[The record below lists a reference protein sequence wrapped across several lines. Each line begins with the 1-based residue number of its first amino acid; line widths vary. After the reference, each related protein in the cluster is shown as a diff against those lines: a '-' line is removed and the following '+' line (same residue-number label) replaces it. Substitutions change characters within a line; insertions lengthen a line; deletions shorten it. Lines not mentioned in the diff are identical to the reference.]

1 LQGDIVP
8 SLPSAEPPQPISGVS
23 TAPPALS
30 GDQPLVLVFFA
41 TWCELCSQ
49 KLKTVQRAT
58 REVNGAGL
66 LLVTVDD
73 ERTRQHVPGF
83 LLEHGIPDVP
93 VVDGLSHP
101 DFLSRYNPASALPF
115 VLVLGS
121 DGQPVAAQIGLRS
134 GDGQRLENSLRLALL
149 D

>member
-1 LQGDIVP
+1 
-8 SLPSAEPPQPISGVS
+8 
-23 TAPPALS
+23 
-30 GDQPLVLVFFA
+30 LVLVFFA

-58 REVNGAGL
+58 REVIGASL

-73 ERTRQHVPGF
+73 ERTRHHVPGF
-83 LLEHGIPDVP
+83 LLEHGIPDAP

-121 DGQPVAAQIGLRS
+121 DGQPVDAQIGLRS